1 MTAGTE
7 SQTAGVPVRDT
18 AGSGGRPGL
27 SLVGAL
33 WAGSVLIAIA
43 GAVLT
48 GVTWGDFQA
57 NDAIGQ
63 VGSSVSTV
71 AYASLGAL
79 IIRRV
84 RNPIGWL
91 WLIAGVSLG
100 LMGLFSAYAL
110 LGITTHP
117 GAVPAPRQ
125 VGAVGEWLFF
135 PVVAVLACALLLF
148 PTGTSRSPRWRPV
161 VVLNFLATGL
171 LMIGY
176 ILVPRPVALPAP
188 GGYTL
193 TYQNPFGIPAVGS
206 ALTGTPIKDFDSLTL
221 VSVPF
226 LAAGAL
232 SLVLRYR
239 AGSGELRRQINW
251 VALAGAA
258 FALVQLVAIA
268 GIVADHGKQP
278 PITGAA
284 YAASAVIG
292 LLGFPAAITVGILK
306 YRLYE
311 IDVIVNRAVVYG
323 LVSAG
328 LTAVY
333 AGIVLGIGAL
343 AGQQGSPVLTVAAA
357 VAVAL
362 LFQPARQRARRVAN
376 RLVYGERAT
385 PYQVLSDFAEDMTG
399 QLDYDR
405 AVDRMVT
412 VLAGAT
418 GATRA
423 EAWIRVGAELRPM
436 TIWPGG
442 SAPPAA
448 LPLAAR
454 PPDDGQLPAFEGVT
468 RAVAVR
474 HGNELLGAL
483 ALRKPANEPLT
494 AAEDKLLQHLA
505 SQAGL
510 VFRNRRLTAELRAT
524 IAELTASRRRLVGA
538 QDAERRRIERNLH
551 DGAQQQLVALS
562 IQLGLLEESAGDPG
576 SVRQLAPQLRSAVRA
591 ALDDLRDLARGIYPP
606 LLAEQGLA
614 AALLGQ
620 VRKVPL
626 PVSVE
631 AEEIGRYPQD
641 TESTVY
647 FCALEA
653 LQNVAKYAA
662 ASQVTVG
669 LSGVGGGLQFR
680 VTDDGAGFDP
690 GLTRKGTGLQGM
702 ADRLAALGGTLHV
715 HSQPGHGTTVQGW
728 LPVPAGRPER
738 SRSGDQLT
746 TMASNDMP
754 PATY

>member
-7 SQTAGVPVRDT
+7 SQTAGVPVQDPAA
-18 AGSGGRPGL
+18 AGAQPGL
-27 SLVGAL
+27 SLADSL
-33 WAGSVLIAIA
+33 WAGSVLIAMA
-43 GAVLT
+43 AAVLT
-48 GVTWGDFQA
+48 AVTWGGFKA
-57 NDAIGQ
+57 NDGIDQ

-71 AYASLGAL
+71 AYATLGAL
-79 IIRRV
+79 IVRRV

-91 WLIAGVSLG
+91 LLTAGVSIG
-100 LMGLFSAYAL
+100 LMALCSSYAV

-125 VGAVGEWLFF
+125 AGAVGEWLFF

-148 PTGTSRSPRWRPV
+148 PTGTLRSPRWRLV

-171 LMIGY
+171 LLIGF
-176 ILVPRPVALPAP
+176 ILVPRPVGLPAP

-193 TYQNPFGIPAVGS
+193 TYQNPFAVPAVGRALS
-206 ALTGTPIKDFDSLTL
+206 AVPIDNINSLTL
-221 VSVPF
+221 LSLPF

-239 AGSGELRRQINW
+239 AGGGELRRQINW

-268 GIVADHGKQP
+268 GIVAGHGQQP

-343 AGQQGSPVLTVAAA
+343 AGRQGSPVLTIAAA

-385 PYQVLSDFAEDMTG
+385 PYQVLSDLAEDMTG

-405 AVDRMVT
+405 AVDRMVM

-436 TIWPGG
+436 TIWPAG
-442 SAPPAA
+442 SAAPAV
-448 LPLAAR
+448 LPLADR
-454 PPDDGQLPAFEGVT
+454 PPDDGHLPAFDGAT

-494 AAEDKLLQHLA
+494 AAEGKLLQHVA

-576 SVRQLAPQLRSAVRA
+576 SVRQLAPQLKSAVRA

-606 LLAEQGLA
+606 LLAEQGLV

-631 AEEIGRYPQD
+631 AEGIGRYPQD

-690 GLTRKGTGLQGM
+690 GLTPKGTGLQGM

-728 LPVPAGRPER
+728 LPVPGREAGAVQGR
-738 SRSGDQLT
+738 
-746 TMASNDMP
+746 
-754 PATY
+754 

>member
-1 MTAGTE
+1 MA
-7 SQTAGVPVRDT
+7 
-18 AGSGGRPGL
+18 
-27 SLVGAL
+27 
-33 WAGSVLIAIA
+33 AI
-43 GAVLT
+43 
-48 GVTWGDFQA
+48 
-57 NDAIGQ
+57 
-63 VGSSVSTV
+63 
-71 AYASLGAL
+71 
-79 IIRRV
+79 
-84 RNPIGWL
+84 
-91 WLIAGVSLG
+91 
-100 LMGLFSAYAL
+100 
-110 LGITTHP
+110 
-117 GAVPAPRQ
+117 
-125 VGAVGEWLFF
+125 
-135 PVVAVLACALLLF
+135 ACALLLF
-148 PTGTSRSPRWRPV
+148 PTGTLRSRRWRLV
-161 VVLNFLATGL
+161 VVLNFVATGL
-171 LMIGY
+171 LLIGF
-176 ILVPRPVALPAP
+176 ILVPRPVGLPAP

-193 TYQNPFGIPAVGS
+193 TYQNPFAVPAIGRALSGIP
-206 ALTGTPIKDFDSLTL
+206 IDNINSLTL
-221 VSVPF
+221 LSLPF

-239 AGSGELRRQINW
+239 AGGGELRRQINW

-311 IDVIVNRAVVYG
+311 IDVIINRAVVYG

-343 AGQQGSPVLTVAAA
+343 AGQQGSPVLTIAAA

-385 PYQVLSDFAEDMTG
+385 PYQVLSDFAEDMAG
-399 QLDYDR
+399 QLDYDKV
-405 AVDRMVT
+405 VDRMVT

-442 SAPPAA
+442 SASLDA
-448 LPLAAR
+448 LPVA
-454 PPDDGQLPAFEGVT
+454 DGHLPAFGGVT

-483 ALRKPANEPLT
+483 ALQKPKNEPLT

-576 SVRQLAPQLRSAVRA
+576 SVRQLAPQLKSAVRA

-631 AEEIGRYPQD
+631 AEGIGRYPQD

-669 LSGVGGGLQFR
+669 LSGEGGGLQFR

-738 SRSGDQLT
+738 SRGGDQLT

>member
-7 SQTAGVPVRDT
+7 EQTAGMPVNY
-18 AGSGGRPGL
+18 AVGSAGRPGL
-27 SLVGAL
+27 RLIDAC
-33 WAGSVLIAIA
+33 WAGSVLIAVA

-48 GVTWGDFQA
+48 GLTWSGFKGSD
-57 NDAIGQ
+57 GVSQ
-63 VGSSVSTV
+63 VGFPVSTV
-71 AYASLGAL
+71 AYATLGAL
-79 IIRRV
+79 IVRRV

-91 WLIAGVSLG
+91 WLAAGVSLG
-100 LMGLFSAYAL
+100 LMGVFNGYAM
-110 LGITTHP
+110 LGITAHP
-117 GAVPAPRQ
+117 GAVPAPQQ
-125 VGAVGEWLFF
+125 VGAVSEWLFF

-148 PTGTSRSPRWRPV
+148 PTGTVRSRRWRPV
-161 VVLNFLATGL
+161 VVLNFLVTGL
-171 LMIGY
+171 LMIVF
-176 ILVPRPVALPAP
+176 ILAPRLVGLPAP
-188 GGYTL
+188 GGVSL
-193 TYQNPFGIPAVGS
+193 TYQNPFGVPAVGS
-206 ALTGTPIKDFDSLTL
+206 ALSGTLINNINSLTL
-221 VSVPF
+221 LSLPF
-226 LAAGAL
+226 FAAGAL

-251 VALAGAA
+251 VALTGAV
-258 FALVQLVAIA
+258 FALVQLVAIV
-268 GIVADHGKQP
+268 GIVADHGKLP
-278 PITGAA
+278 PITVAA
-284 YAASAVIG
+284 YAASSVIG

-311 IDVIVNRAVVYG
+311 IDVIINRAVVYG

-333 AGIVLGIGAL
+333 AGIVLGIGEL
-343 AGQQGSPVLTVAAA
+343 AGQQGNPVLTIVAA
-357 VAVAL
+357 VTVAL

-385 PYQVLSDFAEDMTG
+385 PYQVLSDFAEDMAG
-399 QLDYDR
+399 QLDYDKV
-405 AVDRMVT
+405 VDRMVT

-423 EAWIRVGAELRPM
+423 EAWIRVGAQLRPVS
-436 TIWPGG
+436 IWPDG

-454 PPDDGQLPAFEGVT
+454 PPDDGHLPAFGGVT
-468 RAVAVR
+468 RAVAIR

-483 ALRKPANEPLT
+483 TLQKPKNEPLT

-576 SVRQLAPQLRSAVRA
+576 SVRQLAPQLKSAVRA

-631 AEEIGRYPQD
+631 AEGIGRYPQD

-662 ASQVTVG
+662 AAQVTVG

-728 LPVPAGRPER
+728 LPVPGGPER
-738 SRSGDQLT
+738 SRGGDQLT
-746 TMASNDMP
+746 TMASNDVP